1 MQFIIYI
8 IITLCNIIFNLRE
21 TCLLIDPK
29 DSSAAAKQYV
39 ALIVGECK
47 TTDFCEGAATLF

>member
-1 MQFIIYI
+1 MFCFF
-8 IITLCNIIFNLRE
+8 LLNLRE

-39 ALIVGECK
+39 ALVVGELNVVL
-47 TTDFCEGAATLF
+47 T

>member
-1 MQFIIYI
+1 MQIIYFYI
-8 IITLCNIIFNLRE
+8 YHFPFFFFLLKLRE

-39 ALIVGECK
+39 ALVVGE
-47 TTDFCEGAATLF
+47 FNAVLA